1 MQPHS
6 PFVQINWPWA
16 EEMGSTG
23 PAGRTTAQRTCAG
36 AQPMMLRNPMQ
47 AALQTASRPLRRLA
61 ERTDA
66 VIAVLLALTVLVTV
80 PDNRRLG
87 SALQVVL
94 PLIALGCA
102 ATRGKMVEN
111 LGRFVAL
118 QAGIKGPKHVIGES
132 PISQR
137 PGGGDKGFPS
147 GHTAVAT
154 FGAVQIIK
162 HCAELHPVTKAA
174 MVAAAAFTGGSRI
187 ESGRHSLWQTMA
199 GAIWGW
205 AIACLPLAGVR
216 SAGHWMRKVRGR
228 DV

>member
-1 MQPHS
+1 MS
-6 PFVQINWPWA
+6 
-16 EEMGSTG
+16 
-23 PAGRTTAQRTCAG
+23 
-36 AQPMMLRNPMQ
+36 LNPLKF
-47 AALQTASRPLRRLA
+47 ALQTVGRAQRRLA

-66 VIAVLLALTVLVTV
+66 VIAVLLVLTVLVTF

-102 ATRGKMVEN
+102 ATRGETVES
-111 LGRFVAL
+111 LGRFFVL
-118 QAGIKGPKHVIGES
+118 QIGIKGPKYLIGES

-137 PGGGDKGFPS
+137 PDGGQKGFPS

-154 FGAVQIIK
+154 FGAAQMIR
-162 HCAELHPVTKAA
+162 HCSTLHPVTRAA
-174 MVAAAAFTGGSRI
+174 GVAAAAFTGGSRI

-205 AIACLPLAGVR
+205 AIACLPLAGLKG
-216 SAGHWMRKVRGR
+216 AGRWMRKVRGR
-228 DV
+228 HV